1 MQETKNLTQT
11 PPLHKTSV
19 IPSAFVLKKCTCCNL
34 ELPKTE
40 EYFLLKP
47 KRKNYK
53 WKVNEIYRSNCKKC
67 WYQKTSEQ
75 RIIKKCNELGIERFE
90 WDEWK
95 RKNMLK
101 NPIFQFKDERLK
113 DFKRPLRARILKKI
127 REENYVFTTIENYYK
142 ECTEN
147 RSQARRI
154 YDYKQKVLNSEII
167 KNEMPDYYI
176 ANRLKK
182 PINELPK
189 EIIETKRLLLKI
201 KRELKNKN
209 YGS

>member
-1 MQETKNLTQT
+1 METK
-11 PPLHKTSV
+11 
-19 IPSAFVLKKCTCCNL
+19 ICTCCKL

-40 EYFLLKP
+40 GYFLLKS

-75 RIIKKCNELGIERFE
+75 RILKRCNELGIERSE
-90 WDEWK
+90 WDVWK
-95 RKNMLK
+95 REDMLK
-101 NPIFQFKDERLK
+101 KPIFQMKDERLK
-113 DFKRPLRARILKKI
+113 DFERPLRRRILKKI

-142 ECTEN
+142 ECSEN
-147 RSQARRI
+147 ISKAHRKYNYNIAG
-154 YDYKQKVLNSEII
+154 KLNSDII
-167 KNEMPDYYI
+167 SNEMPDYYI
-176 ANRLKK
+176 ANRLKI
-182 PINELPK
+182 PISELPK